1 MFYRGILRTSTSL
14 SAWPKAMGQTLSE
27 PITAKDTA
35 CCQNTEFR
43 VGSSCMQGW
52 RVNMEDS
59 HTHILSLP
67 EDPGSA
73 FFAVYDGHG
82 GAKIADYA
90 GKHLHKFITNR
101 TEYKEGNIID
111 AMKQAFLE
119 MDEVMQNDDSLKHEQ
134 AGTTAI
140 TMVIKDNKLF
150 CANVGDS
157 RAVAS
162 INGIAEPLST
172 DHKPHLQEEFD
183 RITAAGGWVDCNR
196 VNGNLALSRALGD
209 FIFKR
214 NYKMKPEQQI
224 VTAYPDVE
232 VRNITPHWEF
242 IVLACDGIWDV
253 MTNEEVVTF
262 VRQKIVEGVDPEQI
276 CELLMMQCLAPD
288 CQMAGLGC
296 DNMTV
301 VIVCLLQ
308 GTSYEELITKCSVS
322 VDPSAENG
330 KPIQNHI

>member
-1 MFYRGILRTSTSL
+1 
-14 SAWPKAMGQTLSE
+14 
-27 PITAKDTA
+27 
-35 CCQNTEFR
+35 
-43 VGSSCMQGW
+43 
-52 RVNMEDS
+52 MEDA

-67 EDPGSA
+67 DDPGSA

-82 GAKIADYA
+82 GPKISDYA
-90 GKHLHKFITNR
+90 GKHLHKYITQRN
-101 TEYKEGNIID
+101 EYKEGNIID

-119 MDEVMQNDDSLKHEQ
+119 MDEVMQNEETLKHEQ

-140 TMVIKDNKLF
+140 AMVIRENRLF

-162 INGIAEPLST
+162 IKGVAEPLSS
-172 DHKPHLQEEFD
+172 DHKPYLQEEFD

-214 NYKMKPEQQI
+214 NDKMKPEQQM
-224 VTAYPDVE
+224 VTAYPDVQ
-232 VRNITPHWEF
+232 VRTITPDWEF

-253 MTNEEVVTF
+253 MTNEEVVSF
-262 VRQKIVEGVDPEQI
+262 VRQNIAAGVEPEEI
-276 CELLMMQCLAPD
+276 CELIMMQCLAPD

-308 GTSYEELITKCSVS
+308 GKSYEDLVVKCAIPGVTEESALKCSET
-322 VDPSAENG
+322 ENINDSN
-330 KPIQNHI
+330 PV

>member
-1 MFYRGILRTSTSL
+1 
-14 SAWPKAMGQTLSE
+14 MGQTLSE
-27 PITAKDTA
+27 PVTAKDTA
-35 CCQNTEFR
+35 CCQNSAFR

-52 RVNMEDS
+52 RINMEDS

-67 EDPGSA
+67 DDPGSA

-82 GAKIADYA
+82 GAKVAEYA
-90 GKHLHKFITNR
+90 GKHLHKFITKR
-101 TEYKEGNIID
+101 AEYKEGNIVD

-119 MDEVMQNDDSLKHEQ
+119 IDEVMLNEETLKHEQ
-134 AGTTAI
+134 AGTTAV
-140 TMVIKDNKLF
+140 TMVIKGDKLF

-157 RAVAS
+157 RAIAS
-162 INGIAEPLST
+162 INGKAEPLSN
-172 DHKPHLQEEFD
+172 DHKPHVQTEYD
-183 RITAAGGWVDCNR
+183 RITSAGGWVDCNR

-214 NYKMKPEQQI
+214 NDKMRPEEQI

-232 VRNITPHWEF
+232 VRTITPEWEF

-253 MTNEEVVTF
+253 MTNEEVVEF
-262 VRQKIVEGVDPEQI
+262 VREGIAAGVDPEEI
-276 CELLMMQCLAPD
+276 CESLMMRCLAPD

-301 VIVCLLQ
+301 VIVSLLQ
-308 GTSYEELITKCSVS
+308 GSTYEDLVTRCAN
-322 VDPSAENG
+322 PAEG
-330 KPIQNHI
+330 KLSQEEASKEEIDIK